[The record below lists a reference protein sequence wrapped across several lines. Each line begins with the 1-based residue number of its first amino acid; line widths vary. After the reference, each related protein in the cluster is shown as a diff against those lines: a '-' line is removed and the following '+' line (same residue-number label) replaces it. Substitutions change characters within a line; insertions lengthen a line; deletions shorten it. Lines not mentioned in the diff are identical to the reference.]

1 MNLPPR
7 IVKLQQAEFSLDERT
22 FYTNLEAESRAQFQV
37 SICSTLLCYIAL
49 CLHRCLLM
57 RFHSWNISRPHFFG
71 VTKARVVD

>member
-49 CLHRCLLM
+49 ACINVYSYEVPFLEHQ
-57 RFHSWNISRPHFFG
+57 
-71 VTKARVVD
+71 